1 MRGFEIHLNGKR
13 LCTAAVE
20 KDESV
25 AVNIAYARG
34 DQFVDVRGSVG
45 PEPTSQNV
53 WVALENVSLGDE
65 IVVKVVDT
73 AQSDAPVRVLRQ
85 SDLWPDSER

>member
-13 LCTAAVE
+13 VCTAAVE
-20 KDESV
+20 SDESV
-25 AVNIAYARG
+25 AVNIAYGRG

-53 WVALENVSLGDE
+53 WVELKNVCVGDE

-73 AQSDAPVRVLRQ
+73 AQSDVPVKVLRH
-85 SDLWPDSER
+85 SDLWPNSD